1 MGNRQ
6 NNENDEKR
14 NLTDEVK
21 VKEPEIEYINIDNI
35 KKEKFKDENDEFKKL
50 LNIKKNNLVYQFD
63 RLGKEI
69 QKKKTIYDLNEI
81 KDTGN
86 DDTYNK
92 EIVQK
97 ECCCCESSTYLKWNF
112 NFIGPLF
119 VIFNLV
125 GVFQLINI
133 LKATQNEMIFGIKSF
148 LLNSSRSD
156 NNINN
161 KTIANN
167 TITTNNTDEYYSNI
181 IQNFENLCFQNIP
194 DFNVLF
200 LTSAIGNIFLK
211 YCGYRWSTFI
221 FSIINTLIVI
231 FFGAFD
237 FPEEKYDFY
246 SLILIIL
253 YFVLL
258 FISVGSIGLFSQQ
271 VFFSGLKKYI
281 DIKYDENVS
290 RNYIYF
296 PYLCFTFIPSYLI
309 FLGINYLLR
318 KYFYDEYFISNI
330 IVFASFLLISIAIYQ
345 IYSLAFVKSEK
356 KKKNIPKIFIVCV
369 DMLYIA
375 KQNL

>member
-167 TITTNNTDEYYSNI
+167 TITTNNTDEYYSK
-181 IQNFENLCFQNIP
+181 F
-194 DFNVLF
+194 
-200 LTSAIGNIFLK
+200 
-211 YCGYRWSTFI
+211 
-221 FSIINTLIVI
+221 
-231 FFGAFD
+231 
-237 FPEEKYDFY
+237 
-246 SLILIIL
+246 
-253 YFVLL
+253 
-258 FISVGSIGLFSQQ
+258 
-271 VFFSGLKKYI
+271 
-281 DIKYDENVS
+281 
-290 RNYIYF
+290 
-296 PYLCFTFIPSYLI
+296 
-309 FLGINYLLR
+309 
-318 KYFYDEYFISNI
+318 
-330 IVFASFLLISIAIYQ
+330 
-345 IYSLAFVKSEK
+345 
-356 KKKNIPKIFIVCV
+356 
-369 DMLYIA
+369 
-375 KQNL
+375 